1 MKVCDIEFIDKHNC
15 KNAGIDNIFVGN
27 NTLVFFRLG
36 GCSNDELMDILNY
49 KSWILKSWKTGRER
63 KYFVFKW
70 GEYGNDKIV
79 WCYAGFSSILI
90 RHLQNRLGYIVNG
103 KELFKAKEIVELR
116 DMRFRLWD
124 FQEEA
129 VREWI
134 NGGCYGIIKAPT
146 GSGKSVIG
154 CNIIRRMGTRTIIC
168 VHTGDLL
175 INVWFNYLIEQFGE
189 GIRSRIGIIGGGLS
203 KKDRK
208 LMRISSDGFEENIR
222 KDIVI
227 ATSQSLLNKLDIL
240 GREKFGLMIVDEIH
254 HYPSEQFKNIANAI
268 RAPARLG
275 LSATL
280 VRPDGMSPMMNG
292 LIGDIVYR
300 IGIRELVRQGLLVEP
315 LFQSV
320 VLSDEGSESKIKN
333 TKLKLLDYARYV
345 KRVSAGST
353 TKFNYIIDLCVSLTK
368 NNKKFMLYT
377 DFVNNLKVDAK
388 KSGGDNGNWN
398 HVYTRGDYV
407 TLLLDRGIRVTE
419 ISADMSSV
427 VREGVFNMLKNGELD
442 GIVFGSLGN
451 EGINIPIVDSVV
463 MCNCT
468 ASTIR
473 YPQRV
478 GRAMRVY
485 GTKKNCYI
493 YEVLLDVE
501 KEIQW
506 SKENFFEY
514 GTEGYMKERIW
525 LDVNGKVIKKEKTM

>member
-1 MKVCDIEFIDKHNC
+1 MKVADLEFINKNNC
-15 KNAGIDNIFVGN
+15 KGAGVDSLFVGD
-27 NTLVFFRLG
+27 NTLVFFRLR

-70 GEYGNDKIV
+70 SDYGNDKII

-90 RHLQNRLGYIVNG
+90 RYLQNKLGYVVNG

-116 DMRFRLWD
+116 DMKYRLWD

-129 VREWI
+129 VKEWI
-134 NGGCYGIIKAPT
+134 DVGCYGIIKAPT

-154 CNIIRRMGTRTIIC
+154 CSIMRRMGTRTIIC

-208 LMRISSDGFEENIR
+208 LMRISSDSFEENIR
-222 KDIVI
+222 KDIVV

-240 GREKFGLMIVDEIH
+240 GKEKFGLMIVDEIH

-292 LIGDIVYR
+292 LIGDVVYR

-315 LFQSV
+315 VFQSV
-320 VLSDEGSESKIKN
+320 VLSDKVNEEKIKKTN
-333 TKLKLLDYARYV
+333 LKLLDYARYV

-353 TKFNYIIDLCVSLTK
+353 TKFSYIIDLCVSLTK
-368 NNKKFMLYT
+368 NNKKFMIYT
-377 DFVNNLKVDAK
+377 DFVSNLKVDNK
-388 KSGGDNGNWN
+388 KKDDNWN
-398 HVYTRGDYV
+398 YVYTRGDYASV
-407 TLLLDRGIRVTE
+407 LIDRGIRVTE
-419 ISADMSSV
+419 ISADMSGV
-427 VREGVFNMLKNGELD
+427 VREAVFNMLKNGELD

-451 EGINIPIVDSVV
+451 EGINIPIVDSVI

-485 GTKKNCYI
+485 GNKKNAFI
-493 YEVLLDVE
+493 YEILLKVD
-501 KEIQW
+501 KELEW

-514 GTEGYMKERIW
+514 GTEGYMKERVW
-525 LDVNGKVIKKEKTM
+525 LDDNGQVLKKDMVI